1 MKTMKFST
9 PIKADPDKI
18 WEVLWNDRTYREWT
32 SAFSPDPQYAM
43 PDGLVE
49 GGRVH
54 FLDGKGQ
61 GMYSRI
67 AKLEPSRKLTFE
79 HLGTIKDGRERPE
92 DEEMRK
98 WKGAK
103 ESYVIDPNGDGCEL
117 KVEVDVADEHA
128 GSFEDMFP
136 KALAKV
142 KQLAEQ

>member
-1 MKTMKFST
+1 MKFFT
-9 PIKADPDKI
+9 TIKADPDKI

-32 SAFSPDPQYAM
+32 SAFSPDSHYAM

-54 FLDGKGQ
+54 FIDGSGS

-79 HLGTIKDGRERPE
+79 HLGTIKDGSEQPE
-92 DEEMRK
+92 DEETRK

-103 ESYVIDPNGDGCEL
+103 ENYVIAPNGDGCEL
-117 KVEVDVADEHA
+117 KVEVDVVDDHV
-128 GSFEDMFP
+128 GSFEGMFP
-136 KALAKV
+136 KALQKV
-142 KQLAEQ
+142 KQLAEA